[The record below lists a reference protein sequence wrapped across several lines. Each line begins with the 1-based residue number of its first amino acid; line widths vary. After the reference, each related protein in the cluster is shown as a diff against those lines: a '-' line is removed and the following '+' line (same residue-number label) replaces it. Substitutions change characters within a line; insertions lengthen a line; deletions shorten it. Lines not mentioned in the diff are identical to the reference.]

1 LPRLQKLIDEY
12 KNRSDVQFISFNMDE
27 NPGLIAPFLK
37 EHQLAFS
44 VIPAYS
50 YVRETLK
57 VLGIPQNWIAD
68 ANGVVLLK
76 GLGYDAT
83 EKWVTGMKE
92 AIAKVQAA
100 APSSNPPAK

>member
-1 LPRLQKLIDEY
+1 MPRLQKLIDEY
-12 KNRSDVQFISFNMDE
+12 KNRSDVQFLSFNMDE

-92 AIAKVQAA
+92 AIEKVQAA
-100 APSSNPPAK
+100 APPSNPPAK

>member
-1 LPRLQKLIDEY
+1 
-12 KNRSDVQFISFNMDE
+12 MDE

-57 VLGIPQNWIAD
+57 VLGIPQNWIVD

-83 EKWVTGMKE
+83 EKWVIGMKE
-92 AIAKVQAA
+92 AIAKVQSTALKVT
-100 APSSNPPAK
+100 SPP